1 MASEKSIDISWPTL
15 LKIGIAFI
23 VFYLLFLIK
32 SLIIWFIFAVI
43 ISLLF
48 DPAITFLQKRKIPRF
63 LGAIIIY
70 VFVFGLFGLAIYT
83 ITPSFISEIQKFTQ
97 SFPQYF
103 EKLVP
108 MLKGLHIPAFE
119 NLENF
124 TNTFS
129 GALASASQNIF
140 SAIAAVFGGLAS
152 TTFVLFTAFFLS
164 LEERPIARVLEL
176 FAPRKYEDYLAN
188 LWMRCQAKVSGW
200 FLSRILA
207 SLFIGI
213 FSFLIFFLFGAD
225 YSFSLAFLAAITNFI
240 PIIGPIVMAILAFTL
255 VAVGSSMVKAIFVV
269 IAFTLL
275 QQIEGNI
282 ISPILSKKFI
292 GLPPVLVL
300 LALAIG
306 AELWGM
312 LGAILAIP
320 LFGILY
326 EFLKDFLHKKKQMGE
341 AVS

>member
-1 MASEKSIDISWPTL
+1 MNNEKSIDISWSTL

-23 VFYLLFLIK
+23 IFYILFLIK
-32 SLIIWFIFAVI
+32 SLIIWFVFAVI

-48 DPAITFLQKRKIPRF
+48 DPAITFLQKRRIPRF
-63 LGAIIIY
+63 LGAIVIY
-70 VFVFGLFGLAIYT
+70 ILIFGSFGLAIYT
-83 ITPSFISEIQKFTQ
+83 ITPSFVSEIQKFTQ
-97 SFPQYF
+97 NFPQYF

-108 MLKGLHIPAFE
+108 VLKGLNIPAFE

-129 GALASASQNIF
+129 GTLANASKNIF
-140 SAIAAVFGGLAS
+140 SAIAAIFGGLTS
-152 TTFVLFTAFFLS
+152 TLFVLFTAFFLS

-176 FAPRKYEDYLAN
+176 FAPRKYEDYLSS
-188 LWMRCQAKVSGW
+188 LWLRCQTKVSGW
-200 FLSRILA
+200 FLSRLLA

-240 PIIGPIVMAILAFTL
+240 PIIGPIVMAILAFTI
-255 VAVGSSMVKAIFVV
+255 VAVGSSIVKAIFVV
-269 IAFTLL
+269 VAFTLL

-306 AELWGM
+306 AELWGI
-312 LGAILAIP
+312 LGAILVIP
-320 LFGILY
+320 LVGILY
-326 EFLKDFLHKKKQMGE
+326 EFLRDFLAKRKAGE
-341 AVS
+341 SMTS